1 MALKPSPEFFSG
13 RFRKFQDWPKEGH
26 RLRAVRDVVQ
36 QAANRTVG
44 RHPPARNEARSS
56 PSDFGA
62 EAVAD
67 VSPCNLGN
75 AG

>member
-1 MALKPSPEFFSG
+1 LN
-13 RFRKFQDWPKEGH
+13 D
-26 RLRAVRDVVQ
+26 DV
-36 QAANRTVG
+36 A
-44 RHPPARNEARSS
+44 HYPARNEARSS